1 MAPLNMRRQTMTRKE
16 ALLGIFNIGIDTDTI
31 TTVLL
36 SVKHKDYPRAEII
49 AVPRENFEL
58 KAKYIAEYYN
68 EELALKSCEDIKIVN
83 VRAINKEGG
92 AV

>member
-16 ALLGIFNIGIDTDTI
+16 ALLGVFNIGIYTDTI

-68 EELALKSCEDIKIVN
+68 EELVLKNCEDIKIVN
-83 VRAINKEGG
+83 VRVINKEGG
-92 AV
+92 EV

>member
-16 ALLGIFNIGIDTDTI
+16 ALLGVFNIGIDTDTI

-68 EELALKSCEDIKIVN
+68 EELVLKNCEDIKIVN
-83 VRAINKEGG
+83 VRVINKEGG